1 MSPTAPTPAD
11 AFDPKLLVVTIPTY
25 NEIENIER
33 LVTEVLAQDPRIE
46 VVVADDHSPDGTWKA
61 VGAMAATDPR
71 VHLLDR
77 TTDRG
82 RGRAGRDGY
91 VKALQLGADAAFEM
105 DADFSHHPSHLPQL
119 IAALAHADVVL
130 GSRQVKG
137 GEDIGRPWFRRLLTR
152 ASNLYA
158 RLALGLPVSDCNSGY
173 RGWRRSAL
181 EAVDV
186 GAAFSPGPAIVHELL
201 YKARVK
207 RQRMVEVPIRFTERE
222 EGTSTLTFRTLLRSY
237 MTVLRLRWMGLTG
250 RLFRPG
256 RGA

>member
-1 MSPTAPTPAD
+1 M
-11 AFDPKLLVVTIPTY
+11 VTIPTY

-33 LVTEVLAQDPRIE
+33 LVAEVLAQDERIQ

-61 VGAMAATDPR
+61 VGALAAKNSR

-91 VKALQLGADAAFEM
+91 VEALRLGADVAFEM
-105 DADFSHHPSHLPQL
+105 DADFSHHPRHLPQL
-119 IAALAHADVVL
+119 IAALEDADIVL
-130 GSRQVKG
+130 GSRQVPG
-137 GEDIGRPWFRRLLTR
+137 GQDVGRPWFRKLLTR

-158 RLALGLPVSDCNSGY
+158 RVALGLPVSDCNSGY

-181 EAVDV
+181 QAVDV
-186 GAAFSPGPAIVHELL
+186 GSAFSPGPAIVHELL

-207 RQRMVEVPIRFTERE
+207 KQRMVEVPIVFCDRE

-237 MTVLRLRWMGLTG
+237 FSVFRLRWLGITG
-250 RLFRPG
+250 RLFEG
-256 RGA
+256 GS